1 MLKIGKFLRNI
12 KMFVHG
18 RTFFSPKQKYLRQK
32 ELFFFGFFFALKTIR
47 KNNGTFQTEQ

>member
-18 RTFFSPKQKYLRQK
+18 RTFFSQKQKYLGQK
-32 ELFFFGFFFALKTIR
+32 KLFLWIFFALKTIR

>member
-18 RTFFSPKQKYLRQK
+18 RTFFSQKQKYLGQK
-32 ELFFFGFFFALKTIR
+32 ELVLWNFFFALKTIR